1 MNAQHLK
8 ILLEGCHNPS
18 ASSNNGNI
26 KVIGMN
32 GNSTQVN
39 VCVLVYI
46 LPWLQKDLESKV
58 NNLSSFLVIFYG
70 ERLNFMYN
78 I

>member
-8 ILLEGCHNPS
+8 ILLAGCHNTS
-18 ASSNNGNI
+18 GSSNNGNI

-39 VCVLVYI
+39 VCVLVFI
-46 LPWLQKDLESKV
+46 VPWLQKDLESKV
-58 NNLSSFLVIFYG
+58 NNLAPF
-70 ERLNFMYN
+70 
-78 I
+78 